1 MSKLK
6 RAKKLIGKTIDHDI
20 MGKVYVEDVLYVG
33 DKKDVIYF
41 YLGARPGLNFKVS
54 NEHNKK
60 RIENIKHRLERYE
73 RDYLQFQEMK
83 RNGVKAPSYTT
94 IDKLIESAENE
105 LKMIERAL
113 NHPDAEY
120 AFIKVNS
127 RVRYK
132 IIKEE

>member
-1 MSKLK
+1 MVN
-6 RAKKLIGKTIDHDI
+6 D
-20 MGKVYVEDVLYVG
+20 YVEDVLYVG